1 MLNRIELIGHL
12 GRDPET
18 RVLPDGAQVVTM
30 TVATTEKW
38 KDKTSGERQEAT
50 EWHRCQVWG
59 PLAGVAERYLRKG
72 SLVYLSGSLRT
83 RTWTDRENVE
93 RRITEIRVDELRM
106 LDRKGE
112 RNPATTSSPAPAST
126 TPPPTTRPSSID
138 DLHDDIPF

>member
-18 RVLPDGAQVVTM
+18 RLLPDGAQVVTM
-30 TVATTEKW
+30 AVATTEKW

-83 RTWTDRENVE
+83 RTWTDRDNVE

-106 LDRKGE
+106 LDRKGD
-112 RNPATTSSPAPAST
+112 RNPATSSPAPAST
-126 TPPPTTRPSSID
+126 TPPPKTSPSSID